1 VAIATRKQ
9 IKTTIRGTLV
19 CESVKALVWHC
30 SDGSKD
36 TWRRVGGGRVELGEM
51 DSMEL
56 TVSEKGAER

>member
-19 CESVKALVWHC
+19 SESAKRLVWRC
-30 SDGSKD
+30 SDGTRD
-36 TWRRVGGGRVELGEM
+36 TWRRVGGGRVELGEV

-56 TVSEKGAER
+56 VVSEKGAER